1 MTATTQ
7 TEALNA
13 ARANY
18 YRFLRRFYF
27 QEVDTPLWA
36 QLRQM
41 NIPADCPQPR
51 MAEGYEML
59 RDFLTRHDADILD
72 ELAADFAKVFL
83 ASGEY
88 QGKGAFPYESVYT
101 SRQGLVRQ
109 QAWEQVRGIYDAAG
123 LTLTGAPS
131 EIMEDHIATELEYMA
146 LLAEQGTAAPTQQL
160 NFLTQHLLNWVPR
173 LCADMKKYARTD
185 FYKAVALLTEGFFF
199 SLIISIFAVLS
210 VDYIFTPPYWNVS
223 FTLSGFPL
231 TFLVTM
237 TISVVTGIVTS
248 RAKQM
253 DEVRREAELERMHG
267 NLLRAVSHDIRTP
280 LTGIVGA
287 TNVLLEQENT
297 LTPEQRHELIR
308 NANEEA
314 QWLIRIVENLLS
326 ITRMGGDEAKVNKTP
341 EAAEEIIEGAVG
353 KFTRRWGTDI
363 PVEVRLPEEF
373 LLVPMDPLLMEQV
386 LTNLME
392 NAVLH
397 GKTTRHI
404 TVTLCRSGDW
414 ARFIVEDDGQGI
426 APDRLEHLFDGTLQG
441 QQGDR
446 GRSMGIGLSVCRT
459 VVRAHGGHIRGEN
472 RTEGGARFTVE
483 LPLDK
488 EIQQEV
494 DSYEDQG

>member
-1 MTATTQ
+1 MKKPHIQ
-7 TEALNA
+7 WPEQW
-13 ARANY
+13 
-18 YRFLRRFYF
+18 LRRRRIPSIGFSYSGKDF
-27 QEVDTPLWA
+27 IISMSLYTLSVVLCLILRGASQNGDT
-36 QLRQM
+36 
-41 NIPADCPQPR
+41 
-51 MAEGYEML
+51 GYVYMIFL
-59 RDFLTRHDADILD
+59 LDVFLT
-72 ELAADFAKVFL
+72 
-83 ASGEY
+83 
-88 QGKGAFPYESVYT
+88 
-101 SRQGLVRQ
+101 
-109 QAWEQVRGIYDAAG
+109 
-123 LTLTGAPS
+123 
-131 EIMEDHIATELEYMA
+131 
-146 LLAEQGTAAPTQQL
+146 
-160 NFLTQHLLNWVPR
+160 
-173 LCADMKKYARTD
+173 
-185 FYKAVALLTEGFFF
+185 ALLTEGFFF

-297 LTPEQRHELIR
+297 LTPEQCHELIR

-326 ITRMGGDEAKVNKTP
+326 ITRIGGDEAKVNKTP

-363 PVEVRLPEEF
+363 PVEVHLPEEF

-414 ARFIVEDDGQGI
+414 A
-426 APDRLEHLFDGTLQG
+426 DRK
-441 QQGDR
+441 
-446 GRSMGIGLSVCRT
+446 SV
-459 VVRAHGGHIRGEN
+459 V
-472 RTEGGARFTVE
+472 
-483 LPLDK
+483 
-488 EIQQEV
+488 
-494 DSYEDQG
+494 

>member
-1 MTATTQ
+1 MKKPHIQ
-7 TEALNA
+7 WPEQW
-13 ARANY
+13 
-18 YRFLRRFYF
+18 LRRKRIPSIGFSYSGKDF
-27 QEVDTPLWA
+27 IISMSLYTLSVVLCLILRGASQDGDT
-36 QLRQM
+36 
-41 NIPADCPQPR
+41 
-51 MAEGYEML
+51 GYVYMIFL
-59 RDFLTRHDADILD
+59 LDVFLT
-72 ELAADFAKVFL
+72 
-83 ASGEY
+83 
-88 QGKGAFPYESVYT
+88 
-101 SRQGLVRQ
+101 
-109 QAWEQVRGIYDAAG
+109 
-123 LTLTGAPS
+123 
-131 EIMEDHIATELEYMA
+131 
-146 LLAEQGTAAPTQQL
+146 
-160 NFLTQHLLNWVPR
+160 
-173 LCADMKKYARTD
+173 
-185 FYKAVALLTEGFFF
+185 ALLTEGFFF

-397 GKTTRHI
+397 G
-404 TVTLCRSGDW
+404 V
-414 ARFIVEDDGQGI
+414 DG
-426 APDRLEHLFDGTLQG
+426 AEHGE
-441 QQGDR
+441 
-446 GRSMGIGLSVCRT
+446 IW
-459 VVRAHGGHIRGEN
+459 VRAREQDGKLQIQVLDNGRGLPTELLGPYARRDRELSRGHLGLYNVDTILIKYYGEGFGLYLEN
-472 RTEGGARFTVE
+472 RTDGPGAVVTAT
-483 LPLDK
+483 LPIRREEK
-488 EIQQEV
+488 AQC
-494 DSYEDQG
+494 

>member
-1 MTATTQ
+1 MSHPNSKSKTSLATLFPFSMRDLIVTALILFVAVAFCILLQRLDPSAGFATPVFVLTVLLTSRLTTG
-7 TEALNA
+7 
-13 ARANY
+13 
-18 YRFLRRFYF
+18 YF
-27 QEVDTPLWA
+27 WGLFSAVLGVIAVNFFFT
-36 QLRQM
+36 
-41 NIPADCPQPR
+41 
-51 MAEGYEML
+51 
-59 RDFLTRHDADILD
+59 
-72 ELAADFAKVFL
+72 
-83 ASGEY
+83 
-88 QGKGAFPYESVYT
+88 FPYW
-101 SRQGLVRQ
+101 
-109 QAWEQVRGIYDAAG
+109 AFN
-123 LTLTGAPS
+123 LTITGYP
-131 EIMEDHIATELEYMA
+131 
-146 LLAEQGTAAPTQQL
+146 
-160 NFLTQHLLNWVPR
+160 
-173 LCADMKKYARTD
+173 
-185 FYKAVALLTEGFFF
+185 
-199 SLIISIFAVLS
+199 LS
-210 VDYIFTPPYWNVS
+210 F
-223 FTLSGFPL
+223 L
-231 TFLVTM
+231 TFL
-237 TISVVTGIVTS
+237 SVSVITS
-248 RAKQM
+248 ALTTKTRQLDKLRMENEKIRMRA
-253 DEVRREAELERMHG
+253 D
-267 NLLRAVSHDIRTP
+267 LLRSVSHDIRTP
-280 LTGIVGA
+280 LTSIIGSTSAVLD
-287 TNVLLEQENT
+287 NPDLSQEDRRSLLEDVKQ
-297 LTPEQRHELIR
+297 
-308 NANEEA
+308 EA

-472 RTEGGARFTVE
+472 RQEGGARFTVE

>member
-1 MTATTQ
+1 M
-7 TEALNA
+7 
-13 ARANY
+13 
-18 YRFLRRFYF
+18 
-27 QEVDTPLWA
+27 
-36 QLRQM
+36 
-41 NIPADCPQPR
+41 
-51 MAEGYEML
+51 
-59 RDFLTRHDADILD
+59 
-72 ELAADFAKVFL
+72 
-83 ASGEY
+83 
-88 QGKGAFPYESVYT
+88 
-101 SRQGLVRQ
+101 
-109 QAWEQVRGIYDAAG
+109 
-123 LTLTGAPS
+123 
-131 EIMEDHIATELEYMA
+131 
-146 LLAEQGTAAPTQQL
+146 
-160 NFLTQHLLNWVPR
+160 
-173 LCADMKKYARTD
+173 
-185 FYKAVALLTEGFFF
+185 
-199 SLIISIFAVLS
+199 
-210 VDYIFTPPYWNVS
+210 
-223 FTLSGFPL
+223 
-231 TFLVTM
+231 
-237 TISVVTGIVTS
+237 TGIVTS

-297 LTPEQRHELIR
+297 LTPEQCHELIR

-326 ITRMGGDEAKVNKTP
+326 ITRIGGDEAKVNKTP

-363 PVEVRLPEEF
+363 PVEVHLPEEF

-459 VVRAHGGHIRGEN
+459 VVRAHGGRIRGEN

>member
-1 MTATTQ
+1 MKKPHIQ
-7 TEALNA
+7 WPEQW
-13 ARANY
+13 
-18 YRFLRRFYF
+18 LRRKRIPSIGFSYSGKDF
-27 QEVDTPLWA
+27 IISMSLYTLSVVLCLILRGASQNGDT
-36 QLRQM
+36 
-41 NIPADCPQPR
+41 
-51 MAEGYEML
+51 GYVYMIFL
-59 RDFLTRHDADILD
+59 LDVFLT
-72 ELAADFAKVFL
+72 
-83 ASGEY
+83 
-88 QGKGAFPYESVYT
+88 
-101 SRQGLVRQ
+101 
-109 QAWEQVRGIYDAAG
+109 
-123 LTLTGAPS
+123 
-131 EIMEDHIATELEYMA
+131 
-146 LLAEQGTAAPTQQL
+146 
-160 NFLTQHLLNWVPR
+160 
-173 LCADMKKYARTD
+173 
-185 FYKAVALLTEGFFF
+185 ALLTEGFFF

-287 TNVLLEQENT
+287 TNVLLEQEN
-297 LTPEQRHELIR
+297 
-308 NANEEA
+308 
-314 QWLIRIVENLLS
+314 
-326 ITRMGGDEAKVNKTP
+326 
-341 EAAEEIIEGAVG
+341 
-353 KFTRRWGTDI
+353 
-363 PVEVRLPEEF
+363 
-373 LLVPMDPLLMEQV
+373 
-386 LTNLME
+386 
-392 NAVLH
+392 AVLH

-459 VVRAHGGHIRGEN
+459 VVRAHGGRIRGEN

-488 EIQQEV
+488 EMQQEV